1 MLTPA
6 RLRYVVALAEHGHF
20 GRAASALNISQ
31 PALTKSIQTLER
43 SLGVRLFDRQ
53 PGGVVLTHF
62 GRLVVEH
69 TTRFVKAERELLRDI
84 HLLAG
89 LEAGHLDVML
99 GPYPSAISG
108 YRACGVVMEKHPRL
122 QIGLHVANWREV
134 TASVAENRA
143 ELGIAELSDA
153 VLNEELDTELVG
165 EHRGRI
171 FCRPGHPLLRAE
183 RLALPDLLEFP
194 WAHTRIPPRV
204 AAKFPRGAKRAG
216 SIDELTG
223 DFVPAVELDVPMQL
237 SALLA
242 TTDVIGFATFSMVE
256 RDLEEGRI
264 AYLPAPDFEFRG
276 SYGFIFRRGRSL
288 SPAAQ
293 AFVQAVRDV
302 ERDFV
307 ERELQLEE
315 KYGERRSWPS
325 GSVTVGKSKSGLPT
339 PAGALGNGEATPVDV
354 RRDKRGKA
362 VDRAFASSRVKL

>member
-1 MLTPA
+1 MLTFP
-6 RLRYVVALAEHGHF
+6 RLRCVVALAEYGHF
-20 GRAASALNISQ
+20 GRAAAALNISQ

-43 SLGVRLFDRQ
+43 ALGVRLFDRQ

-62 GRLVVEH
+62 GQLMVGRA
-69 TTRFVKAERELLRDI
+69 RDFVAAEREVLHEIR
-84 HLLAG
+84 LLAG
-89 LEAGHLDVML
+89 LEVGHLDVML

-108 YRACGVVMEKHPRL
+108 YRACGVVMGKHPGL

-134 TASVAENRA
+134 TAAVAEKKA

-153 VLNEELDTELVG
+153 VLNEGLDTELVG
-165 EHRGRI
+165 EHRARI
-171 FCRPGHPLLRAE
+171 FCRPGHPLLGAE

-194 WAHTRIPPRV
+194 WAHTRIPPRL
-204 AAKFPRGAKRAG
+204 AAMFPRVAKRAG
-216 SIDELTG
+216 CIDELTG

-242 TTDVIGFATFSMVE
+242 TTDVIGFAAFSMVE

-264 AYLPAPDFEFRG
+264 AYLPAPEFEFRG

-315 KYGERRSWPS
+315 KYGQRRSWPS
-325 GSVTVGKSKSGLPT
+325 GSVTVGKRKS
-339 PAGALGNGEATPVDV
+339 
-354 RRDKRGKA
+354 
-362 VDRAFASSRVKL
+362 S